1 MAENPAP
8 KDVSAGSDQ
17 ASGAAAQPEKK
28 KRKINGFNALEI
40 AAQVDEAREM
50 LIQGYRPNLVRHH
63 LREKW
68 GLHNDTADRRISAAR
83 RQMVEDL
90 ECVDRKEK
98 AAQLLEAA
106 EDILKMAR
114 ETRQLSNALGAL
126 SFQAR
131 VLGLEQKQN

>member
-1 MAENPAP
+1 MAEIPANENP
-8 KDVSAGSDQ
+8 SAGSDQ
-17 ASGAAAQPEKK
+17 PGTAAPEKK

-40 AAQVDEAREM
+40 ADQVDEAREL
-50 LIQGYRPNLVRHH
+50 LIQGNRPNLVRHH

-83 RQMVEDL
+83 RKMVEDL

-131 VLGLEQKQN
+131 VLGLEQRQN